1 MPGAVRAPTARWEAA
16 MKLLVFGA
24 NGRTGQQLVAQGLAA
39 GHEIT
44 AFVRPRATAPPPH
57 PRLRV
62 ARGEVTADQDA
73 VRAAVEGQDAV
84 LTAFGSPTTWHGVV
98 SPDLTVRAMP
108 LIVRAMR
115 EAGVER
121 IVHLSAHGV
130 GDTADQAP
138 VVYWAVYKALGRMFA
153 DKAAGEKILRATDLD
168 WTLVYPVMLVGGPL
182 TGRYRVGA
190 RLSLHGVPRI
200 SRADVAHFM
209 LAETTGRAHPHA
221 TVQLAR

>member
-1 MPGAVRAPTARWEAA
+1 

-24 NGRTGQQLVAQGLAA
+24 NGRTGRQLVAQGLDA

-44 AFVRPRATAPPPH
+44 AFVRPRATAPDPH

-62 ARGEVTADQDA
+62 AVGEVTADHDA

-98 SPDLTVRAMP
+98 SPDLTVKAMP

-115 EAGVER
+115 EARVRR

-130 GDTADQAP
+130 GDTAGQAP
-138 VVYWAVYKALGRMFA
+138 PVYWAVYKALGRMFA
-153 DKAAGEKILRATDLD
+153 DKAAGEEILRASDLD
-168 WTLVYPVMLVGGPL
+168 WTLVYPAMLVGGPL
-182 TGRYRVGA
+182 TGRYRVGEH
-190 RLSLHGVPRI
+190 LSLRGVPRI

-209 LAETTGRAHPHA
+209 LVETTSSTYLHS
-221 TVQLAR
+221 TVQLAK